1 LRRGYNS
8 IVNSYRVL
16 IVDDEPVIRLDLK
29 AMLEAMGHVVVGEAD
44 NGETA
49 LQLAR
54 TLQPDLVIADI
65 MMPEMDGIEL
75 SRRLAKERIAPVLI
89 LTAYSEQ
96 AMIEG
101 ADRAGVLGY
110 LVKPFREVDLA
121 PAIQVA
127 VSRYRELR
135 AVENQVVNLAHE
147 MEARKKIGRAKR
159 VLMRQ
164 LGLSEEEAF
173 RRLQATAESTGKPL
187 GEVAQAIL
195 LAHQVQP
202 EPRDE

>member
-1 LRRGYNS
+1 MNR
-8 IVNSYRVL
+8 YRVL

-29 AMLEAMGHVVVGEAD
+29 AMLESMGHTVVGEAD

-49 LQLAR
+49 LELAR

-75 SRRLAKERIAPVLI
+75 SKRLAKERIAPVLI

-101 ADRAGVLGY
+101 ADQAGVLGY
-110 LVKPFREVDLA
+110 LVKPFREANLA
-121 PAIQVA
+121 PAIQLA

-135 AVENQVVNLAHE
+135 AIENQVLNLAHE

-173 RRLQATAESTGKPL
+173 QRLKTTAESTGKPL
-187 GEVAQAIL
+187 GEVAEAIL
-195 LAHQVQP
+195 LAYQVQP
-202 EPRDE
+202 NLSEE